1 MLGFESLMLH
11 WHGLLMGVGDL
22 RFEFWKLLDRDMGEG
37 RNASPGGSWVAQVFF
52 FSFLFCGCWGLEGS
66 RCLPNIGGILGNYS
80 SNSVAILKG
89 SYGVSVKA
97 RCSIELVPVGS
108 GVFLENFYKN
118 WFS

>member
-52 FSFLFCGCWGLEGS
+52 FVFVLWLLGAGRKQVFAEHWGNFRKLFFKQCGHTEGFLRGEC
-66 RCLPNIGGILGNYS
+66 
-80 SNSVAILKG
+80 
-89 SYGVSVKA
+89 
-97 RCSIELVPVGS
+97 
-108 GVFLENFYKN
+108 
-118 WFS
+118 

>member
-1 MLGFESLMLH
+1 MNFGNCWTGIWGNGATPPPAEV
-11 WHGLLMGVGDL
+11 GLLRCFFFVFVL
-22 RFEFWKLLDRDMGEG
+22 WLLGAG
-37 RNASPGGSWVAQVFF
+37 RKQVFAEH
-52 FSFLFCGCWGLEGS
+52 W
-66 RCLPNIGGILGNYS
+66 GILGNYS

-89 SYGVSVKA
+89 SDGVSVKA

>member
-52 FSFLFCGCWGLEGS
+52 LRFCFVVV
-66 RCLPNIGGILGNYS
+66 GGWKEAGVCRTLG
-80 SNSVAILKG
+80 
-89 SYGVSVKA
+89 
-97 RCSIELVPVGS
+97 E
-108 GVFLENFYKN
+108 F
-118 WFS
+118 